1 MTVPAGPYQTGAEVR
16 VKSGGRWQAMDQ
28 VLRMQRLLEDH
39 PHLEITHFRHAM
51 WHYTAVHRCLVRR
64 RAAPGSLRG

>member
-1 MTVPAGPYQTGAEVR
+1 
-16 VKSGGRWQAMDQ
+16 MDQ